1 MKHAGWAMAVLV
13 LVVGGLS
20 LFLAN
25 DTDTPQVTE
34 QQAKR
39 TDPVQESVSVDEGPA
54 GLPDHP
60 AAQPQQEPLP
70 AVTQAQRAVA
80 DQQEEAILAMAREY
94 DTVRADPKQRQ
105 VLREELQQ
113 ALATYSETVLPIAM
127 EDMASAQSPNE

>member
-1 MKHAGWAMAVLV
+1 MKYAGWSIVVLV

-25 DTDTPQVTE
+25 ESDTPQVTE
-34 QQAKR
+34 GQAMR
-39 TDPVQESVSVDEGPA
+39 TDPVQEAVLVDQGPA
-54 GLPDHP
+54 GLPHQP
-60 AAQPQQEPLP
+60 AAQPKQAPP

-80 DQQEEAILAMAREY
+80 DRQEEKILAMAREY

-127 EDMASAQSPNE
+127 EEMASAQSPNE